1 MRKEVA
7 KIDVEFLSKQVSKE
21 AIGDDFIMVDDIT
34 EVPLFE
40 YPVKIDYAVLSI
52 CLKGRIEGGVD
63 LKPFSLS
70 ANELFILM
78 PGQIVQYSYKS
89 EDHLGISF
97 AISKRFAD
105 NLELNIRESLPAMLH
120 LKENPIMHLSPD
132 EISYLQDYYDLLL
145 RTVRK
150 KDIPNQLEMIRL
162 MIQALFYNIQ
172 SLQKINIPHK
182 SKREGLF
189 EDFYRLLLVHYKES
203 REVGFYA
210 DKLCLTPKYLS
221 TVIRKLTGRSAF
233 GWINDYVTLEAK
245 ALLKSTNMTV
255 QQISDKLNFPS
266 QSFFGKYF
274 KRMTG
279 MSPKEYRDR

>member
-1 MRKEVA
+1 MKKEVP
-7 KIDVEFLSKQVSKE
+7 KIDSGFIRNRIPKDT
-21 AIGDDFIMVDDIT
+21 IGDDFIMVDDIT

-52 CLKGRIEGGVD
+52 CLKGNIKGSID
-63 LKPFSLS
+63 LKPFSFS
-70 ANELFILM
+70 GNDLFIIM

-89 EDHLGISF
+89 EDHSGISF
-97 AISKRFAD
+97 AMSKRFAD
-105 NLELNIRESLPAMLH
+105 NLELNIRESLPVMLR
-120 LKENPIMHLSPD
+120 LKENPVMHLLPD
-132 EISYLQDYYDLLL
+132 EISYLQDYYDLLR

-150 KDIPNQLEMIRL
+150 TDTTNRLEMVRL

-172 SLQKINIPHK
+172 PLQKINITHK

-221 TVIRKLTGRSAF
+221 TVIQDLTGRSAF

-245 ALLKSTNMTV
+245 ALLKSTDMTV